1 MSSPEPYIC
10 SAEDAE
16 KLAGWLKERGGLAI
30 WYSRNLSNP
39 GASVTTPALT
49 PEGKPYARPGWQYG
63 DQPDRNITDAAEVQ
77 VAEDREVRRFRVGI
91 RRGDG
96 LCLKVTDGGSRR
108 IRVAVAKA
116 GKGAYYVFDYS
127 TQEAV
132 ILAPKRILPL
142 VDWLKEKSGQGKVSV
157 GTAKGE
163 SES

>member
-63 DQPDRNITDAAEVQ
+63 DQPDRNIADAAEVQ

-91 RRGDG
+91 RRGDQG

-108 IRVAVAKA
+108 IRAAVAKA

-132 ILAPKRILPL
+132 ILAPKRFLPL
-142 VDWLKEKSGQGKVSV
+142 VEWLKEKAA
-157 GTAKGE
+157 TATVKQSS